1 MTKPALYIIYHSY
14 NDETGDTIK
23 DIEFPLLIEGWKSI
37 VDVRN
42 ELTEDFGDW
51 IGYSDNEDDASYGWS
66 FFKSEQIPRMLGVR
80 NVATDVYV
88 YHRVNRGTGQL
99 YTYEEAVALK
109 PGILPSPSYYEIEG
123 VPSFRPLFRP
133 VDVLHEEREFPYA

>member
-1 MTKPALYIIYHSY
+1 MQKPALYITYYAY
-14 NDETGDTIK
+14 NDDTGDMTT
-23 DIEFPLLIEGWKSI
+23 DINFPLLIEGWKSI
-37 VDVRN
+37 HDLRE

-66 FFKSEQIPRMLGVR
+66 FYKSEQFPRVR
-80 NVATDVYV
+80 NVATDVFV

-99 YTYEEAVALK
+99 YTYEEAVAFK
-109 PGILPSPSYYEIEG
+109 PGPLPSPSYYEIEG
-123 VPSFRPLFRP
+123 VPSLRPLFRK